1 MITAI
6 YIIWFI
12 FAASYFL
19 IAIYSWLEQLSGR
32 RKTDNS
38 KDLVRQGLFVSSCV
52 IISIIFDQ
60 YILRERLEPILPKSV
75 PYPFIVFLIFPIVL
89 AISATL
95 IGPSEKILIKKAPR
109 PTERKR

>member
-6 YIIWFI
+6 YILWSI
-12 FAASYFL
+12 FASLYFL

-38 KDLVRQGLFVSSCV
+38 KDLVRQGLFVTSCV
-52 IISIIFDQ
+52 VISILLDRHV
-60 YILRERLEPILPKSV
+60 LRHRLEPILPEEI
-75 PYPFIVFLIFPIVL
+75 PYPFVVFLIFPLVM
-89 AISATL
+89 AITATL
-95 IGPSEKILIKKAPR
+95 IGPSEKILIRKAPR